1 MNGDETE
8 TNEQLMAE
16 PVALKRE
23 GKTARNREDETL
35 YTFFSRL
42 PIGIYLVQDGKFK
55 FVNPVL
61 RGLLGRGEGELSS
74 SASLDVVHPDDRQSA
89 LENGIKM
96 LKGERTT
103 PYEFR
108 VIDANGE
115 IRWVTESVAW
125 IFLHGG
131 RAHVG

>member
-55 FVNPVL
+55 FVNSVGAW
-61 RGLLGRGEGELSS
+61 RRRVVEFCLSGCG
-74 SASLDVVHPDDRQSA
+74 APR
-89 LENGIKM
+89 
-96 LKGERTT
+96 
-103 PYEFR
+103 
-108 VIDANGE
+108 
-115 IRWVTESVAW
+115 
-125 IFLHGG
+125 
-131 RAHVG
+131 